1 MLNLTELIAKYDVPA
16 PRYTSYPTV
25 PHWTDNPSQTEW
37 INAITNDFV
46 ASKDSSWSMYV
57 HIPFCETLCTFCGCN
72 NTITKGHQVEL
83 PYVEKILKEK
93 DLYFDKIPQFSTAPL
108 KLIHLGG
115 GSPTFLSPDSLRK
128 LLTGLHKNI
137 VRDPHFEGAMEVDP
151 RRTSREQLEV
161 LKEFGWNR
169 LSLGVQDFNP
179 EVQKMINRIQPFDLT
194 AQVLNWGRELGF
206 NSINIDLIYGLPAQT
221 PSLIDKT
228 IDLTLQLRP
237 DRLALYSFA
246 MVPWIKPQQRLFSDD
261 DVPQGETK
269 RLLYERA
276 RTRLLG
282 AGYVEIGMDHF
293 ALPEDALA
301 QASKNGNLHRNF
313 MGYTD
318 QRTDVLLGLGVSSI
332 SETSTCFHQNEKVLN
347 LYEKQL
353 ELGVI
358 PTLRGHK
365 LTSEDFNLRKQ
376 ILSLMCEGNVQLSES
391 QSEDIQLFLSEMLKD
406 ELITLK
412 NNILAITRRGKP
424 FLRNACMALDKRLR
438 TQESQKRVFSQSI

>member
-1 MLNLTELIAKYDVPA
+1 MLNLRELIAKYDVPA

-25 PHWTDNPSQTEW
+25 PNWSDSPNQSEW
-37 INAITNDFV
+37 FNAIASDF
-46 ASKDSSWSMYV
+46 AAHADSSWSLYV

-72 NTITKGHQVEL
+72 NTITKSHQVES
-83 PYVEKILKEK
+83 PYVDKVLKEK
-93 DLYFDKIPQFSTAPL
+93 KLYFEKLPQFSKAPL

-115 GSPTFLSPDSLRK
+115 GSPTFLSPESLRK
-128 LLTGLHKNI
+128 LLIGLHENV
-137 VRDPHFEGAMEVDP
+137 VRDAHFEGAMEVDP
-151 RRTSREQLEV
+151 RRTSKAQLEV

-179 EVQKMINRIQPFDLT
+179 EVQKLINRIQPFDLT
-194 AQVLNWGRELGF
+194 AQVLGWGRELGF

-221 PSLIDKT
+221 PELIDRT
-228 IDLTLQLRP
+228 VDLTLQLRP

-261 DVPQGETK
+261 QVPQGEAK
-269 RLLYERA
+269 RMLYEKA
-276 RTRLLG
+276 RTRLID

-293 ALPEDALA
+293 ALPNDALA
-301 QASKNGNLHRNF
+301 QASINGSLHRNF

-347 LYEKQL
+347 LYEKRL
-353 ELGVI
+353 EQNGF

-365 LTSEDFNLRKQ
+365 LTEEDRRLRKQ
-376 ILSLMCEGNVQLSES
+376 ILSLMCEGSVQLSDN
-391 QSEDIQLFLSEMLKD
+391 QTEDIREFLSEMLKD
-406 ELITLK
+406 ELVILK
-412 NNILAITRRGKP
+412 GNILAITSRGKP
-424 FLRNACMALDKRLR
+424 FLRNACMSLDKRLR